1 MSAEVRLTRDA
12 AEVAAALALRA
23 DVFCEEQ
30 GVPLDA
36 DRDGLDDDALHVVA
50 IDGGELV
57 GTCRVVLDGAG
68 HARFGRLC
76 VRPDARR
83 RGLAA
88 ALLREAEREARAA
101 GARRMTL
108 HAQTSALD
116 LYRRSG
122 YESEG
127 EPFDEEGIEHLRM
140 SRSLS

>member
-1 MSAEVRLTRDA
+1 MSVEVRLARDE

-23 DVFCEEQ
+23 EVFCEEQ

-57 GTCRVVLDGAG
+57 GTCRVVPNGAR
-68 HARFGRLC
+68 HARFGRPCLPPHA
-76 VRPDARR
+76 RPPGSGGLPAGPAARR
-83 RGLAA
+83 RGGAA

-116 LYRRSG
+116 LY
-122 YESEG
+122 
-127 EPFDEEGIEHLRM
+127 
-140 SRSLS
+140 

>member
-68 HARFGRLC
+68 PARFGRLC

-83 RGLAA
+83 RGLAGA
-88 ALLREAEREARAA
+88 PLRGAQRGARAG
-101 GARRMTL
+101 GAQRMTVP
-108 HAQTSALD
+108 APTSAPQL
-116 LYRRSG
+116 
-122 YESEG
+122 
-127 EPFDEEGIEHLRM
+127 
-140 SRSLS
+140 